1 MKVLKW
7 KKTDVPNF
15 DNVPVKPGIYII
27 STAQEDNNEYVVKY
41 VGQADDLRSRVQEH
55 FSKFEQNAEL
65 RAHIEEKYIM
75 KFNYSEVEEKEDR
88 DGMVLYLRSI
98 FNPPYNSGPLP
109 DITPLKCTVPG
120 VRKRL

>member
-27 STAQEDNNEYVVKY
+27 STAQEEDNEYVVKY
-41 VGQADDLRSRVQEH
+41 VGQADDLRSRVKEH

-65 RAHIEEKYIM
+65 KAHIEQKYIM
-75 KFNYSEVEEKEDR
+75 KFNYSEVDSQFDR
-88 DGMVLYLRSI
+88 EGMELYMYNTYDPP
-98 FNPPYNSGPLP
+98 FNHNPPPG
-109 DITPLKCTVPG
+109 KVVVQCTLPG
-120 VRKRL
+120 VKKHN